1 MNRKTVVI
9 AIAILIACCT
19 GIYFWAEW
27 QKREFDPSLPKPP
40 AVTQPA
46 ALQTELFEVDFEEVL
61 PFQPELLTEEELD
74 ELRAGLPPSH
84 VPDEFPEHLKLPQL
98 WENLSFREEGW
109 EEKSGAS
116 KSEIRAFMR
125 AVMAYVV
132 EYHNPKRPIAEV
144 WPLFMEAEARYN
156 NLADQ
161 EFGADFAA
169 TGGGHLRAAYEQI
182 WAFPE
187 VMKIKLHQEDTNA
200 LSTMVYN
207 VEMGEMSPDWNIIH
221 LPHGR
226 IFRAHRH
233 HQYEFR
239 FPGGSIGGGFAPRD
253 IAETIVVDNLFEI
266 SNEELKRLGGWNY
279 NYNPYTD
286 KPIVRY
292 RDIRYGDEPDGD
304 FHIQYTH

>member
-1 MNRKTVVI
+1 MNRKTMVI
-9 AIAILIACCT
+9 AIAILIAFCT

-27 QKREFDPSLPKPP
+27 QKREFDASLPKPP
-40 AVTQPA
+40 AVKQPA

-84 VPDEFPEHLKLPQL
+84 VPDELPEHLKLPQR
-98 WENLSFREEGW
+98 WENLSFREEDW

-125 AVMAYVV
+125 AVMEYVV

-144 WPLFMEAEARYN
+144 WPLFMAAEARYN

-182 WAFPE
+182 WVFPE

-200 LSTMVYN
+200 LSTLVYN

-221 LPHGR
+221 LPNGR

-233 HQYEFR
+233 HHYEFR

-304 FHIQYTH
+304 FQIQYTH